1 MKKILAL
8 GILLFF
14 VLAIIPVYAKSNL
27 DAKSKVLQEKCAEEA
42 KKFFLERIDLYG
54 GTWGEFSNENEFGW
68 NKFQSHYNRE
78 LDKCF
83 IRIVCTR
90 YPKNRKEDEPIF
102 YSIELFDVFEGEKY
116 GSFWREQYKNYNWPL
131 TRCEVG
137 TNKCTN
143 EQEFE
148 NLIRSYMEQV
158 KGK

>member
-1 MKKILAL
+1 MGKIIVAL
-8 GILLFF
+8 GIF
-14 VLAIIPVYAKSNL
+14 VLIVAIIPVYAKSKL
-27 DAKSKVLQEKCAEEA
+27 ALQQEECAEGA
-42 KKFFLERIDLYG
+42 KKFFFERIDLYG
-54 GTWGEFSNENEFGW
+54 GTWGEFSNEKEFGW
-68 NKFQSHYNRE
+68 NKFQSHYNRK

-102 YSIELFDVFEGEKY
+102 YSIELFDIFEGKEY
-116 GSFWREQYKNYNWPL
+116 GSFWRERYKNNKTPII
-131 TRCEVG
+131 RCEVG

-148 NLIRSYMEQV
+148 NLIHSYVEQV

>member
-14 VLAIIPVYAKSNL
+14 VLAIIPEYATSDKSNT
-27 DAKSKVLQEKCAEEA
+27 VLQAKCAEET

-54 GTWGEFSNENEFGW
+54 GTWGEFSNENELGW
-68 NKFQSHYNRE
+68 NKFLSHYNRK

-102 YSIELFDVFEGEKY
+102 YSIELFDVFDGKEY
-116 GSFWREQYKNYNWPL
+116 GSFWREQYKNYKWPL
-131 TRCEVG
+131 TRCAVG

-148 NLIRSYMEQV
+148 NLIHLYMEQ
-158 KGK
+158 